1 MPHYIYCSPKA
12 TQKKNASWCGDKQ
25 HSICLPVGVLLRN
38 EEEGVIGGVTGGVR
52 LPLLWR
58 GGVDT
63 FPRDTVLDKVK
74 ESFGWIFFFKDS
86 CSRRAA
92 SVINLEQGQSWGW
105 EAWNTISTQAIGK
118 EKKKYILLSVAKWSF
133 KLSHDKFLHN
143 TERFQEYKPLYQLYS
158 HRVQDLGHLFLI
170 LMQFISDI
178 RIMHKLFKYATK
190 DQYCTHYTN
199 YTKSFH

>member
-1 MPHYIYCSPKA
+1 MPCSRTAPFVWDESK
-12 TQKKNASWCGDKQ
+12 SR
-25 HSICLPVGVLLRN
+25 CLPVGVLLRN

-92 SVINLEQGQSWGW
+92 SVINLEEGQSWGW
-105 EAWNTISTQAIGK
+105 ELWTTFHQQALGK
-118 EKKKYILLSVAKWSF
+118 GKGFFCPQWPNGVSNSVMTSSSAAH
-133 KLSHDKFLHN
+133 KLK
-143 TERFQEYKPLYQLYS
+143 EYKLLHQQLYVFKIWAIS
-158 HRVQDLGHLFLI
+158 FLF
-170 LMQFISDI
+170 Q
-178 RIMHKLFKYATK
+178 
-190 DQYCTHYTN
+190 
-199 YTKSFH
+199 